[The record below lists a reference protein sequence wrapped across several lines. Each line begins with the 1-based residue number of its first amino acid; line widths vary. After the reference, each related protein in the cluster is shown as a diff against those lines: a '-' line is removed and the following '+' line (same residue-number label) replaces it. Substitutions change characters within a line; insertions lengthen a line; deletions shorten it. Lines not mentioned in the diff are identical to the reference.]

1 MKTSLPTVVIV
12 VAALLGGAAHLRA
25 QRGRAVEPMAPVTA
39 RALAPVDLTGVWVSV
54 VTEDWRAQVEPEGK
68 SQHPA
73 VPLSPAGLSRVNAR
87 NPVKDETSAEAC
99 RGYGAPGVMRA
110 PGRIR
115 INWDND
121 NTLRIDTEAGT
132 QTRLLRFAPAA
143 APAAPT
149 WQGESRAEW
158 QMAGSRRV
166 AGSASSSG
174 TLKAITH
181 HLKPGYL
188 QKNGVAYG
196 PGAVLTEYFA
206 RTVEPGG
213 DTWLVLTAIVDD
225 PQFLNTP
232 FMRRSHFKKLPATS
246 PWQPQACVAQ

>member
-1 MKTSLPTVVIV
+1 M
-12 VAALLGGAAHLRA
+12 
-25 QRGRAVEPMAPVTA
+25 TA

-73 VPLSPAGLSRVNAR
+73 IPLSPAGLSRVNAR
-87 NPVKDETSAEAC
+87 NPVKDETAAEAC

-143 APAAPT
+143 ATAEPT

-158 QMAGSRRV
+158 QTVARAPHCRQRIAERHAEGDHASPETRLPAEERRRV
-166 AGSASSSG
+166 WTGRRAHGILRAHGGTERRYLAG
-174 TLKAITH
+174 
-181 HLKPGYL
+181 PD
-188 QKNGVAYG
+188 
-196 PGAVLTEYFA
+196 
-206 RTVEPGG
+206 R
-213 DTWLVLTAIVDD
+213 D
-225 PQFLNTP
+225 
-232 FMRRSHFKKLPATS
+232 R
-246 PWQPQACVAQ
+246 

>member
-1 MKTSLPTVVIV
+1 MKTSLPAVVIV
-12 VAALLGGAAHLRA
+12 ATASLLGGAAHVRA
-25 QRGRAVEPMAPVTA
+25 QRGHAAEPLAPVTA

-73 VPLSPAGLSRVNAR
+73 IPLSPAGLSRVNAR
-87 NPVKDETSAEAC
+87 NPMKDETSGEAC

-115 INWDND
+115 INWDSD
-121 NTLRIDTEAGT
+121 NTLKIETEAGT

-143 APAAPT
+143 ATPQPT

-158 QMAGSRRV
+158 QVAGARRT
-166 AGSASSSG
+166 AGSASPSG

-196 PGAVLTEYFA
+196 PSAVLTEYFA
-206 RTVEPGG
+206 RTVEPSG
-213 DTWLVLTAIVDD
+213 DTGW
-225 PQFLNTP
+225 
-232 FMRRSHFKKLPATS
+232 S
-246 PWQPQACVAQ
+246 

>member
-1 MKTSLPTVVIV
+1 M
-12 VAALLGGAAHLRA
+12 AAASLLGGTAHLRA
-25 QRGRAVEPMAPVTA
+25 QRGHAAEPLAPVTA

-68 SQHPA
+68 SLHPA
-73 VPLSPAGLSRVNAR
+73 IPLSPAGLSRVNAR
-87 NPVKDETSAEAC
+87 NPMKDETAAEAC

-115 INWDND
+115 INWDSD

-143 APAAPT
+143 ATAEPT

-158 QMAGSRRV
+158 QTSRERRT
-166 AGSASSSG
+166 AGSASPSG

-206 RTVEPGG
+206 RKVEPSG

-225 PQFLNTP
+225 PQFLSTP